1 MVESSNIK
9 QEVEEDS
16 TSAGNSG
23 DVINPAMTSL
33 MTSSMTSGMTS
44 TMKSVMT
51 SLMGQMKGDAMEEAS
66 KVEPTGHDDNDD
78 GQNMQGYDLTLNTTS
93 QTLLKGSCDVT
104 GKSSHGGFA
113 NDLLQCASSSSSLV
127 NGQSQTFLYDATTS
141 TRLEDS
147 DERVEW
153 KQYPSVTTMTS
164 FDLERLKYECAHIKE
179 TLDLVVKDL
188 VRLQENKKK
197 EEDDAIG
204 KLQEAGSS
212 LHNHAE
218 PRSKCP
224 ENELDNEEN
233 EDENEDDDDCDEEE
247 IVPLKSLQQVSASIS
262 PNFILEDDLSGIKL
276 DESSLSPSS
285 GCTLSEFIN
294 QSNQSASQMLPSQ
307 VVTTSN
313 ESMMLNLDCL
323 KKKRKYRPRRRETDE
338 NSCAARLRPLRDNS
352 LWLEYDALS
361 VDLDTIEGCCQTL
374 TSLRYLTAIKQSKL
388 YHCIAQGNVLN
399 ALKRMTDSEKHLDNV
414 LKSRNIQLESTQ
426 RNNFVKLYRF
436 YLQCNEICNYNV
448 SSSYV
453 LKNFQMVKAVFE
465 KELLSDQYELY
476 SGTRPSGLAI
486 KKETTT
492 QENSST
498 SLTKTVRLA
507 TNQAPKVL
515 GFASGSIK

>member
-1 MVESSNIK
+1 ML
-9 QEVEEDS
+9 
-16 TSAGNSG
+16 TSAITST
-23 DVINPAMTSL
+23 ITSL
-33 MTSSMTSGMTS
+33 MHHI
-44 TMKSVMT
+44 
-51 SLMGQMKGDAMEEAS
+51 GDEKTVSNVNDVGAEILDTKME
-66 KVEPTGHDDNDD
+66 DDPQD
-78 GQNMQGYDLTLNTTS
+78 MQGYDLTLNST

-104 GKSSHGGFA
+104 SVAHGFA
-113 NDLLQCASSSSSLV
+113 NDLLQCATSSANS
-127 NGQSQTFLYDATTS
+127 GDQTLNDTLIACRYESA

-188 VRLQENKKK
+188 VRLQEDKKK
-197 EEDDAIG
+197 EEETMS
-204 KLQEAGSS
+204 KLEEASAQNSS
-212 LHNHAE
+212 E
-218 PRSKCP
+218 PGRSKSC
-224 ENELDNEEN
+224 ENEGNKDK
-233 EDENEDDDDCDEEE
+233 EDYDDDGEEEE

-262 PNFILEDDLSGIKL
+262 PNFILEDNLSGIKL
-276 DESSLSPSS
+276 DESSLSTSS
-285 GCTLSEFIN
+285 GCTLSEFIS
-294 QSNQSASQMLPSQ
+294 QSNQPSSQVLPSQ
-307 VVTTSN
+307 VVTSN
-313 ESMMLNLDCL
+313 ETMVTSLDCL

-338 NSCAARLRPLRDNS
+338 NSCAARLRPLRDND
-352 LWLEYDALS
+352 LWLEYEALS

-374 TSLRYLTAIKQSKL
+374 SRLRYLTAIKQSKL

-453 LKNFQMVKAVFE
+453 LKNFQMVKVVFE

-476 SGTRPSGLAI
+476 PSPKYLI
-486 KKETTT
+486 KKEASIL
-492 QENSST
+492 QENSSC
-498 SLTKTVRLA
+498 R
-507 TNQAPKVL
+507 
-515 GFASGSIK
+515 